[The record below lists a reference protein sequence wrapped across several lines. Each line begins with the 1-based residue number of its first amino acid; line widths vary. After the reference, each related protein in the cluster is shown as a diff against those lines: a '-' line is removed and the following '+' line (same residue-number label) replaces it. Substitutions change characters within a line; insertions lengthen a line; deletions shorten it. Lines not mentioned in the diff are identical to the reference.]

1 MPAIRSKT
9 GYPWNVLLVVGS
21 VVGALL
27 LGEGILALLQS
38 KPLRVN
44 HRDFYEYDPQ
54 LGWKKKANATRV
66 NVTEE
71 FRAAESTNSKGIR
84 GGEYAYTKHPAEYRL
99 LILGDSFAEGYSVV
113 FEDLFSEVL
122 KTALNSVADNTSY
135 EVINAA
141 TVGYGTDQELIF
153 YKDEGYKYKPDLVIV
168 MFYENDVIDNVTRR
182 EIYGNYK
189 PVFNIQDNRLI
200 LVNPAATEHASD
212 VKPSVA
218 DGRGDVD
225 HRLKNRSRIY
235 SLLET
240 ALTNWGLIGKEIA
253 APPTIPKDFRVLSKE
268 PDAEIVNAW
277 KVTEML
283 LVELKK
289 TVQDSGARLL
299 VFFVPSVHTVDSN
312 VFEATKKKYE
322 VPSGLW
328 SPLEVESNLV
338 RICNEHSIDC
348 IPTIARFKEEARSMG
363 KDAGWFYFPR
373 DAHWNIRG
381 HRLVGKILSDYIL
394 SHIRQSSGSNSPSES
409 ESRAAGTD
417 RRE

>member
-9 GYPWNVLLVVGS
+9 GFFWNVFLAVGS
-21 VVGALL
+21 IVAALL
-27 LGEGILALLQS
+27 LGEGILALLQP

-44 HRDFYEYDPQ
+44 HRDFYEYDAQ

-84 GGEYAYTKHPAEYRL
+84 GGEYSYTKHPNEYRVL
-99 LILGDSFAEGYSVV
+99 VLGDSFSEGYSVA

-122 KTALNSVADNTSY
+122 KNALNSVADNTSY

-168 MFYENDVIDNVTRR
+168 MFYENDVIDNITRR

-189 PVFNIQDNRLI
+189 PVFNIQDDRLI
-200 LVNPAATEHASD
+200 LAKKAATEQASEEQ
-212 VKPSVA
+212 PPVA

-225 HRLKNRSRIY
+225 KWLKSRSRIY

-240 ALTNWGLIGKEIA
+240 ALTNWGLIGKGLA
-253 APPTIPKDFRVLSKE
+253 ASPTIPKDFQVLARE
-268 PDAEIVNAW
+268 PDAEIVHAW

-289 TVQDSGARLL
+289 TVQETGAQLL
-299 VFFVPSVHTVDSN
+299 VFLCPQCS
-312 VFEATKKKYE
+312 
-322 VPSGLW
+322 
-328 SPLEVESNLV
+328 
-338 RICNEHSIDC
+338 
-348 IPTIARFKEEARSMG
+348 
-363 KDAGWFYFPR
+363 
-373 DAHWNIRG
+373 
-381 HRLVGKILSDYIL
+381 HRRL
-394 SHIRQSSGSNSPSES
+394 
-409 ESRAAGTD
+409 
-417 RRE
+417 RRV